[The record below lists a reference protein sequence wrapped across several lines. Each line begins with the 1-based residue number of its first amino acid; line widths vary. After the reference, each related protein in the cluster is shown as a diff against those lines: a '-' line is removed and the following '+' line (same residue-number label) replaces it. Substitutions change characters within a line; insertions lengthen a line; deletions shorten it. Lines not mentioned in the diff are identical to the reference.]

1 MYLNHNF
8 HSNSTLLY
16 SRFRYFTVDYL
27 YFFLQG
33 SRNTQVFLLS
43 ELAGYESGFLVNLL
57 ITTIWVKDHFLPSF
71 LASSSIRCPCS
82 IHPPL
87 KFSVSSIIV
96 NLIGGSFSNIWY
108 IFEVQWFTSL
118 LQCVSV
124 ADFFKSNLF
133 ESPTNYMCFKVISNF
148 FIYQRLI

>member
-8 HSNSTLLY
+8 NSNSTLLY

-57 ITTIWVKDHFLPSF
+57 ITTIWVNWVNNHFLPSF
-71 LASSSIRCPCS
+71 IASYSIPYPCS

-87 KFSVSSIIV
+87 KFSVKSIIV
-96 NLIGGSFSNIWY
+96 KLTGGRSF
-108 IFEVQWFTSL
+108 
-118 LQCVSV
+118 
-124 ADFFKSNLF
+124 
-133 ESPTNYMCFKVISNF
+133 
-148 FIYQRLI
+148 